1 MRVNDEPEDAVEG
14 AMTEE
19 RAGTSPWLTA
29 DEAAA
34 RICKMHGIPFV
45 RTRGS
50 DALTVSR
57 LKARELTALRRRREE
72 LEEQLRME
80 RDDPSPP
87 SRLTCR
93 ETRMQSR
100 VPSPEAVEHARTVFN
115 PAFNVPLRSGIT
127 CNPAPAARQTQEK
140 VATAGTGEDIPV
152 KEKSKTVKTAKTAKT
167 SKSAMDAM
175 IKQGIAEAKISTLEG
190 EVSGLRLALDSVM
203 TSSATL
209 AKCRGSIAP
218 GTCKNAP
225 DVATAASDLD
235 QRLRELIASASAA
248 RNTCLN
254 TIRRNSNE

>member
-72 LEEQLRME
+72 LEEKLRLE
-80 RDDPSPP
+80 REGITFPAP
-87 SRLTCR
+87 SRISLRPSKDLSKVGPR
-93 ETRMQSR
+93 EAI
-100 VPSPEAVEHARTVFN
+100 EASHRR
-115 PAFNVPLRSGIT
+115 FNVPLRFGIT
-127 CNPAPAARQTQEK
+127 CNPAPAVKPAPER
-140 VATAGTGEDIPV
+140 VATAGASADTPV
-152 KEKSKTVKTAKTAKT
+152 KKERKTVKTAKTPKT
-167 SKSAMDAM
+167 AKSAMDAM
-175 IKQGIAEAKISTLEG
+175 IKQEIAEAKFSALEG

-203 TSSATL
+203 TASATL
-209 AKCRGSIAP
+209 AKCRAGIAP
-218 GTCKNAP
+218 GACKNAP
-225 DVATAASDLD
+225 DVITAASDLD